1 MNEFKSPDKLKQ
13 VLAGVI
19 IIIPNILPQIFQTIG
34 PIIKD
39 WPQNILSQS
48 NYVSVRT
55 VHQITIFYSNYCILT
70 LLFFHRF
77 LSWLRRVSYSYTAVE
92 PLSLGMW
99 LSGIWE
105 IIKVWEIYTLIIL
118 LKWTLGILFYF
129 HFPQPVIQIIKSGY
143 IKKTI
148 GYWINK

>member
-1 MNEFKSPDKLKQ
+1 MNEFKSPDKLEQ
-13 VLAGVI
+13 VLAGII

-39 WPQNILSQS
+39 WLQNILSQS

-77 LSWLRRVSYSYTAVE
+77 LSWLRRGSYSYTAVE
-92 PLSLGMW
+92 PLSLRMW
-99 LSGIWE
+99 LSGIS
-105 IIKVWEIYTLIIL
+105 VWDIYTLLIL

-148 GYWINK
+148 GDWINK